1 MGIVITI
8 MMMNLHNDVIR
19 NQQRQN
25 DMRDQQ
31 QRQNVNGFY

>member
-8 MMMNLHNDVIR
+8 MMMNLHYDVIR

-31 QRQNVNGFY
+31 HRQNVNGFY